1 MTRHEVN
8 DSYFQWMYQLVCDE
22 YPNKPG
28 YKKLLYFLHST
39 EFTYSLALD
48 GNRFDD
54 GVELRYRYGY
64 ENDLEQVKVS
74 RYLDDKPCSVLE
86 MMIARA
92 IRLEEHI
99 MSDPEVGNRTKM
111 WFWDMI
117 ENLGL
122 DDMSDDYFEEE
133 RAEYIIHKFLERDY
147 SPNGKGGLFRIE
159 RGKYSRYDLR
169 DVEIWYQACWY
180 LDSVA

>member
-8 DSYFQWMYQLVCDE
+8 DSYFQWMYQLVCDVC
-22 YPNKPG
+22 PNKPS

-39 EFTYSLALD
+39 EFIYRLALD

-54 GVELRYRYGY
+54 GVELRYRFGY

-74 RYLDDKPCSVLE
+74 KYLDDKPCSVLE
-86 MMIARA
+86 MMIALA

-122 DDMSDDYFEEE
+122 ENMSDDYFEEE
-133 RAEYIIHKFLERDY
+133 RVECIIQKFLERDY

-180 LDSVA
+180 LDSVV